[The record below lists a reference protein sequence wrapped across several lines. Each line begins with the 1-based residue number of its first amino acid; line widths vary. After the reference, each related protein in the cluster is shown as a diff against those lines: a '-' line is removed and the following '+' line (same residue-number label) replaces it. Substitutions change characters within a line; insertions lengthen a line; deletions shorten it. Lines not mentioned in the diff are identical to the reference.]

1 MSYVKRWIMRHAMR
15 LCLTLALTAAACA
28 AAPSSPPAP
37 DPRPPAPAPA
47 AEEGRV
53 IKTLPGIVV
62 DTKAREVR
70 LEGYVCLQKG
80 GLELLVCGAGTREH
94 ESVIAVK
101 AKPSHVTFALA
112 LLGLAPGKPGF
123 MTEGGAFS
131 PPAGA
136 VVEITAR
143 FSVTRDGKT
152 ETVEV
157 PAWKLLRLSGS
168 TSGLERAL
176 QWVYVGQPGEEA
188 LRAADN
194 EGTVACLS
202 NFTEAVLDVPF
213 ESTSINAE
221 LLYEANPEV
230 VPVPRTAVELILHPT
245 GERIE
250 ATKVECEVVLRKG
263 QQPAL
268 DGRPVDLAALQ
279 AAVNA
284 MPADVRTAVLRAD
297 PEETFGRVMQVYDIL
312 RDAMMQVSLAILKPA
327 PAAAK
332 PGAPPLAIAVEADD
346 KIRAGD
352 KTYTLEEFRSK
363 AQDIL
368 TGIERV
374 VITAAKDASYR
385 TVAEVMGIAR
395 QHGASATLGRSEAA
409 AKP

>member
-1 MSYVKRWIMRHAMR
+1 MRHAMV
-15 LCLTLALTAAACA
+15 LCLMLALTAAVCA
-28 AAPSSPPAP
+28 AAPSSPSAP
-37 DPRPPAPAPA
+37 DARPPAPAPA
-47 AEEGRV
+47 AEEGRI

-157 PAWKLLRLSGS
+157 PAWKLLCLSGS

-213 ESTSINAE
+213 ESTSVNAE

-230 VPVPRTAVELILHPT
+230 VPPRKTPVELILHPT

-250 ATKVECEVVLRKG
+250 ARKVECEVVLKKG
-263 QQPAL
+263 QQPVL
-268 DGRPVDLAALQ
+268 DGRPVDLAALK

-284 MPADVRTAVLRAD
+284 MPADVRTTVLRAD
-297 PEETFGRVMQVYDIL
+297 PQEAFGRVMEIHDIL
-312 RDAMMQVSLAILKPA
+312 RDALMQVKLAILKPA

-352 KTYTLEEFRSK
+352 KTYTLEDFRSR
-363 AQDIL
+363 AQGIL

-385 TVAEVMGIAR
+385 TVAEVLAIVR